1 MTHDRPDLVD
11 DHSTGDT
18 ACDSYHKYKED
29 VQMVKDLGVSATSTE
44 FKLLLSRYTTC
55 PLFFTHVIMMYG
67 GANVKVLVFL
77 TAALDELEQSDPM
90 RQG

>member
-11 DHSTGDT
+11 DHSTGDI

-29 VQMVKDLGVSATSTE
+29 VQMVKDLGVSATSTV
-44 FKLLLSRYTTC
+44 FKLLLSRFTTC
-55 PLFFTHVIMMYG
+55 PLFFTHVIMTYG

-77 TAALDELEQSDPM
+77 TAALEEHEQSDPM